1 MKVNEDGEVESE
13 LRDLLKEL
21 LPTQNNYE
29 LNQIIRN
36 FDENY
41 NTSEDDEFTN

>member
-1 MKVNEDGEVESE
+1 MNEDGEVESE

-21 LPTQNNYE
+21 LPTQNNFE

-41 NTSEDDEFTN
+41 NFSEDDEFTN

>member
-1 MKVNEDGEVESE
+1 MNEDGEVESE

-21 LPTQNNYE
+21 LPTQNNFE
-29 LNQIIRN
+29 LNPIIRN

-41 NTSEDDEFTN
+41 NSSEDDEFTN